1 MAAAGDKL
9 DTKRICVSGGSVPR
23 YRKQRN
29 FLISR
34 KSVVGTQGF
43 NHMPLV
49 QMATGRRASWRGKV
63 LHDAFTGQLEA
74 SRVDLGDE
82 RH

>member
-29 FLISR
+29 FLISG
-34 KSVVGTQGF
+34 KSALG
-43 NHMPLV
+43 L
-49 QMATGRRASWRGKV
+49 RV
-63 LHDAFTGQLEA
+63 LSHA
-74 SRVDLGDE
+74 SRANGNEEERVLGVKDSKKLSLDNLKFPEQTSLGDE